1 MPVFSKFALASVAA
15 ADFYAL
21 APGLQSTA
29 PAAASSGAYSLP
41 TPAYAAPAWVERFD
55 RRGTEPF
62 DPFEPFE
69 FFQNRNFP

>member
-29 PAAASSGAYSLP
+29 PAYSLP
-41 TPAYAAPAWVERFD
+41 TPAYAAPGLKGSIGE
-55 RRGTEPF
+55 GPNHSNHS
-62 DPFEPFE
+62 
-69 FFQNRNFP
+69 NRSNSFKIGIFTRKFKI